1 MTEENGKAKAEL
13 GETEST
19 KAADKTYLETLTLE
33 CTNTASE
40 WADRQKEAAE
50 EMAVIEKAKSILADR
65 VKVFV
70 QVQGKVGATNKKGD
84 DDSDDDS
91 KDTVMRKR
99 IVQKLKDLSH

>member
-70 QVQGKVGATNKKGD
+70 QVQGKVGAANKKGD
-84 DDSDDDS
+84 DDDDDD
-91 KDTVMRKR
+91 KDSAMRKR
-99 IVQKLKDLSH
+99 VVQKLKDLSH